1 MQLLDAIKKT
11 YKFTERQK
19 RILEIIYKTS
29 INNKSAVPI
38 KIIATKTA
46 CTKAY
51 VYIFLKELQKD
62 GYVSLKEKEIILNQE
77 KLNKLAESVELI
89 DKL

>member
-11 YKFTERQK
+11 YKFTEKQK
-19 RILEIIYKTS
+19 GILEIIYKSS

-51 VYIFLKELQKD
+51 VYKFLKQLQQD
-62 GYVSLKEKEIILNQE
+62 GYISLQEKEIILSQK
-77 KLNKLAESVELI
+77 KLDKLAESVELI